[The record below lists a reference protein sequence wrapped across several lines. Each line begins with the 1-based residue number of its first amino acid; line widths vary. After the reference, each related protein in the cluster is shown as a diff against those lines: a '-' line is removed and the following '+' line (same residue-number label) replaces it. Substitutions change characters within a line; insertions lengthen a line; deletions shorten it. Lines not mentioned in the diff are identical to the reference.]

1 MGPSSKNSRKSGHD
15 LVGDDCSFCFAERS
29 RLANSAY
36 GAFIEI
42 LDFKC
47 DRAKS
52 EKFAMCA
59 EMRSRR

>member
-1 MGPSSKNSRKSGHD
+1 MRISSKTLRKTGHD
-15 LVGDDCSFCFAERS
+15 LAGHDCSSCFAERS
-29 RLANSAY
+29 RLANFAY

-42 LDFKC
+42 SDFKC
-47 DRAKS
+47 ERAKS